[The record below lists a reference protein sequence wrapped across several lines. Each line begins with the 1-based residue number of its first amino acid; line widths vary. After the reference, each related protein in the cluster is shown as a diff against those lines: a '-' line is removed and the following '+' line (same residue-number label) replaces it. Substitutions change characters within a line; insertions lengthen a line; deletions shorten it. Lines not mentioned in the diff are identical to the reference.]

1 MARPEPTDVG
11 SLLAFRT
18 MLPCSGFLPRG
29 PALRSSPMTMTAIAN
44 HRGREGSTGAIRLLV
59 PV

>member
-1 MARPEPTDVG
+1 MARPGPTDIVTV
-11 SLLAFRT
+11 LAFRT
-18 MLPCSGFLPRG
+18 MLPSSGFQPRG